1 MPVAE
6 IKIRTTHDGTQA
18 ERSLGNLEKSVD
30 RLSSTVSTKLSRAI
44 AGLFTVEKVVMFA
57 RSVDETVSSVGKLVE
72 KLREGKST
80 LEEVN
85 KKSGLAPSST
95 GSLAGIDETRG
106 KQLGVWSNVKA
117 LAARAYYL
125 AASTAQVQAFTG
137 DPLASNKAAHA
148 IYGDLGTLGV
158 ADMQGILATQQAKK
172 EELRQQRIKEIID
185 AEENSTG
192 RKSGFG
198 YQAGVTG
205 RYFGP
210 GIPSFETQQAHRSV
224 DLERQS
230 LDELRRITRILD
242 RGPSTNSSTVF
253 PQ

>member
-18 ERSLGNLEKSVD
+18 ERSLGNLEKTVEKLGSSVTS
-30 RLSSTVSTKLSRAI
+30 RLTGAM
-44 AGLFTVEKVVMFA
+44 AGLFSVEKIVSFA
-57 RSVDETVSSVGKLVE
+57 RSVDESVASVGRLVE
-72 KLREGKST
+72 KLREGKTT
-80 LEEVN
+80 LEEVQ

-95 GSLAGIDETRG
+95 GALAGIDETRG
-106 KQLGVWSNVKA
+106 KQLGIWGNVKA
-117 LAARAYYL
+117 LAARAYYI
-125 AASTAQVQAFTG
+125 AASTAQVQAVTG

-158 ADMQGILATQQAKK
+158 ADMQGRLATQQAKK

-210 GIPSFETQQAHRSV
+210 GIPSFETQQSHRSV